1 MEFLSLAFNTILY
14 RPLFNALILFY
25 NYLPG
30 QDFGVAIILLTC
42 AIRLVLYPSTLK
54 SIKSQKALQELQPK
68 IKEVQNKFKNNK
80 EEQAKAMMELYKTE
94 KINPLSG
101 CLPMLIQLPIL
112 IALFLVLRGIAGNSS
127 LLDPNLFYSF
137 VPYIEKVNLTFLG
150 VMNLAVPSS
159 VLAVLAGIFQFF
171 QTKMIV
177 PKAKTSSGKSTD
189 FSQMMQKQMLYF
201 FPIITILILWR
212 LPSAI
217 GLYWLTTTLF
227 AIGQQYLT
235 FKPENVHQEGPNKN

>member
-14 RPLFNALILFY
+14 RPLFNALVLLY

-42 AIRLVLYPSTLK
+42 AIRIILYPSTLK
-54 SIKSQKALQELQPK
+54 SIKSQKALQDIQPK
-68 IKEVQNKFKNNK
+68 IKEIQNKLKKNK
-80 EEQAKAMMELYKTE
+80 EEQAKALMDLYKKE

-101 CLPMLIQLPIL
+101 CLPLLVQLPIL
-112 IALFLVLRGIAGNSS
+112 IALFLVLRSLSSGI
-127 LLDPNLFYSF
+127 LDGDILYSF
-137 VPYIEKVNLTFLG
+137 VSNPGEINPLFLGIMNLT
-150 VMNLAVPSS
+150 APSS
-159 VLAVLAGIFQFF
+159 VLAVLAGLFQFV
-171 QTKMIV
+171 QTKMIT
-177 PKAKTSSGKSTD
+177 AKTKISAGAGPD

-201 FPIITILILWR
+201 FPILTVLILWR

-227 AIGQQYLT
+227 AIGQQYLI
-235 FKPENVHQEGPNKN
+235 FRPENVHQTRPNKN